1 MIVFEIVTPIFTF
14 ILLVIS
20 ISGLGRLIT
29 HKLITCNLINVFFG
43 FIVLGIT
50 STFVH
55 FFFKITITGNIIIF
69 LIGIFLFII
78 SNKKKFF
85 KNIKKNNFY
94 YFFILFF
101 LLPIIISQKYHED
114 FGYYHLPY
122 AISFL
127 EEKIIFGFANVNYAY
142 IYNSIW
148 LNISSL
154 FFLSY
159 DNFNFLTF
167 HSFILYSI
175 FIIFLCKDIL
185 EEKKHTLSNI
195 FSTLVLFYFLL
206 KFTRISEY
214 GVDLPAAIYAIL
226 SIIFFLKFF
235 EVAEENKKNFY
246 FFCNLSFSV
255 FAILIKLS
263 ILPILILTFYLFF
276 KFYFLK
282 SFLYLKFNFLTIY
295 ICFILF
301 FIQQFIYTGCIIFPS
316 IASCLDVGWFNN
328 DFATYK
334 NRLELINKSYSEA
347 RSIFSPEEY
356 LKNLNWLI
364 FWFKR
369 NFIEL
374 LEHILTMLIPIILYL
389 LFLNNQIRTNKFN
402 SQNFLILLI
411 LFLVN
416 LIFWLMFSPVYRF
429 GIHFFI
435 IFSFLIIIYF
445 FRNKT
450 FSKKIFLIFL
460 CICLSFSFSKNIKRI
475 FMKDNFFFGIEMIK
489 NQHKSN
495 EIEIIDGI
503 RILTPDIEKN
513 MKNGWQGRLCWDIPF
528 VCSYNKI
535 EVSKK
540 NKYLIFKKFND

>member
-1 MIVFEIVTPIFTF
+1 MIIFETLTLILTLIFLIT
-14 ILLVIS
+14 S
-20 ISGLGRLIT
+20 ISGLGNIISY
-29 HKLITCNLINVFFG
+29 KFNSGNVINIFFG
-43 FIVLGIT
+43 FIILGIY
-50 STFVH
+50 STFIH
-55 FFFKITITGNIIIF
+55 FFFKITLTSNITIF

-78 SNKKKFF
+78 SNKKEFF
-85 KNIKKNNFY
+85 RNIKKSNFY
-94 YFFILFF
+94 FFFIIFF
-101 LLPIIISQKYHED
+101 LIPILISQKYHED

-142 IYNSIW
+142 IYNSLW

-154 FFLSY
+154 FILSH

-175 FIIFLCKDIL
+175 FIIFLCKNIL
-185 EEKKHTLSNI
+185 GNKKHTLNSI

-235 EVAEENKKNFY
+235 EVTEENKKNFY

-263 ILPILILTFYLFF
+263 TLPILILTFYLFF

-282 SFLYLKFNFLTIY
+282 SFLYLKFNFLFIY
-295 ICFILF
+295 ICFAVF
-301 FIQQFIYTGCIIFPS
+301 FFQQFIYTGCIIFPS
-316 IASCLDVGWFNN
+316 IASCLDVSWFNN
-328 DFATYK
+328 DFVSYK
-334 NRLELINKSYSEA
+334 NKLELINKSYSEA
-347 RSIFSPEEY
+347 RSIFSPEDY
-356 LKNLNWLI
+356 LKNLNWLS

-369 NFIEL
+369 NFIEM

-389 LFLNNQIRTNKFN
+389 FFLNKKIENNKFN
-402 SQNFLILLI
+402 FQNIFILVI
-411 LFLVN
+411 LFLLN
-416 LIFWLMFSPVYRF
+416 LIFWLMLSPVYRF

-435 IFSFLIIIYF
+435 IFSFLLVLYI
-445 FRNKT
+445 FRNKI
-450 FSKKIFLIFL
+450 FSKKVFLIFL
-460 CICLSFSFSKNIKRI
+460 CICLSFSLLKNIKRI
-475 FMKDNFFFGIEMIK
+475 SEKDKFFFGIEMIK
-489 NQHKSN
+489 NQYKSN
-495 EIEIIDGI
+495 QTQVIEDIKV
-503 RILTPDIEKN
+503 LTPDIEKN

-535 EVSKK
+535 NISKT
-540 NKYLIFKKFND
+540 NDYLIFKKFND

>member
-1 MIVFEIVTPIFTF
+1 MIIFEILTL
-14 ILLVIS
+14 ILSLTLLITS
-20 ISGLGRLIT
+20 ISGLGNIVSYKFYRNNI
-29 HKLITCNLINVFFG
+29 INIFFG
-43 FIVLGIT
+43 FIILGIY
-50 STFVH
+50 STFIH
-55 FFFKITITGNIIIF
+55 FFFKITLTSNIIIF

-78 SNKKKFF
+78 SNKKDFF
-85 KNIKKNNFY
+85 RNINKSNFY
-94 YFFILFF
+94 YFFIIFF
-101 LLPIIISQKYHED
+101 LIPILISQKYHED

-142 IYNSIW
+142 IYNSLW

-159 DNFNFLTF
+159 ENFNFLTL

-175 FIIFLCKDIL
+175 FIIFLCKNIL
-185 EEKKHTLSNI
+185 GDKKHNLSNI

-214 GVDLPAAIYAIL
+214 GVDLPAAMYAIL

-263 ILPILILTFYLFF
+263 VLPIFILTFYLFF

-282 SFLYLKFNFLTIY
+282 SFLYLKFNFLFIY
-295 ICFILF
+295 ICFIVF
-301 FIQQFIYTGCIIFPS
+301 FVQQFIYTGCIIFPS
-316 IASCLDVGWFNN
+316 ITSCLDVSWFNN

-334 NRLELINKSYSEA
+334 NKLELINKSYSEA

-356 LKNLNWLI
+356 LKNLNWLS
-364 FWFKR
+364 FWLKR
-369 NFIEL
+369 NFIEI
-374 LEHILTMLIPIILYL
+374 LEHILTMIIPITLYL
-389 LFLNNQIRTNKFN
+389 FFLNKKIENNKFS
-402 SQNFLILLI
+402 SQNIFILVI
-411 LFLVN
+411 LFLIN
-416 LIFWLMFSPVYRF
+416 LIFWLMLSPVFRF
-429 GIHFFI
+429 GIHFFT
-435 IFSFLIIIYF
+435 IFSFLIILYF
-445 FRNKT
+445 FRNKI
-450 FSKKIFLIFL
+450 FSKKVFLIFL
-460 CICLSFSFSKNIKRI
+460 CICLSFSLLKNIKRI
-475 FMKDNFFFGIEMIK
+475 SEKDKFFFGIEMIK
-489 NQHKSN
+489 NQYKSN
-495 EIEIIDGI
+495 QIQVIDDI
-503 RILTPDIEKN
+503 RVLTPDIEKN

-535 EVSKK
+535 NISKK